1 MKTVLLF
8 ALVTLCSLKSGAQ
21 TTSKDK
27 AVTYF
32 YVVNLDDDLSRIL
45 SLKKVVEKD
54 STAFDQK
61 LNNEMIA
68 SIADTFYTIT
78 LEKFRHELGLELL
91 PLNALQGQVKYNTKY
106 PNCPDVSNVKK
117 VLKSASGYKYYA
129 DYYVNVFSDVSI
141 YSPVIPSPTGIK
153 PLYAISLTIYDQ
165 TGKVLKKI
173 NLSYKSNKALVDLKA
188 DSNKSG
194 EQMKSK
200 LCNMYSEA
208 LNRVA
213 TEYKKTVAQL

>member
-1 MKTVLLF
+1 MKTVLLLT
-8 ALVTLCSLKSGAQ
+8 LVLLCSPTCEAQ
-21 TTSKDK
+21 TPLKDK
-27 AVTYF
+27 TVTYF

-45 SLKKVVEKD
+45 SLPQVVEKD
-54 STAFDQK
+54 TNAMNQK
-61 LNNEMIA
+61 PNNELLA

-91 PLNALQGQVKYNTKY
+91 PLNALQGQVKYSTKY
-106 PNCPDVSNVKK
+106 PNCPDVTNVKK

-165 TGKVLKKI
+165 TGKLLKKI
-173 NLSYKSNKALVDLKA
+173 NLSYKSNKALAEPRV
-188 DSNKSG
+188 DSNKTT
-194 EQMKSK
+194 ERMKSK
-200 LCNMYSEA
+200 LCNLYSEA
-208 LNRVA
+208 LNQVA
-213 TEYKKTVAQL
+213 VEYKKTVAQL